1 MTDEQ
6 IFAHACYVI
15 LMSHSEEETP
25 HPNYLSSKAKIL
37 TMGYDAF
44 GALDVFNMRRIMNW
58 AETWKVELPEQV
70 KEHYK
75 MEEDAYQKLMD
86 QGILI

>member
-1 MTDEQ
+1 MTPEQ

-15 LMSHSEEETP
+15 LMSHSEEEFP
-25 HPNYLSSKAKIL
+25 HPNYLSEKSKIL

-44 GALDVFNMRRIMNW
+44 GALDVFNMRRIIKW
-58 AETWKVELPEQV
+58 ATDWKVELPDKI

-75 MEEDAYQKLMD
+75 MEEDAYESLVA